1 MFNQSDLSAA
11 IKEAELTRSPVQL
24 VGGPIVVTDTIDIGK
39 INGLKMT
46 GASSMMGRAKPS
58 ATVEMIWNGPPDKPM
73 FRSMGSGL
81 NIGGFHIH
89 LASPVNG
96 VFQFVDQPKFADG
109 KAVIEDISVTCADHA
124 RGYDFVIAGETK
136 FDGHCDQIAII
147 RPRLQFAR
155 SILSTR
161 NDQSMGHVIDSP
173 HTLLCECGLDLQ
185 YGGIVYVSGI
195 WTTIKDRC
203 LVKLGDQG
211 RNNCLVVVNMLKID
225 SQTSEIPGEFA
236 LVSGGSAG
244 TLVKFNDGL
253 VPSKVAKRW
262 SFSQLIK
269 DAGQGVSIQQGLH
282 GLRMEVI

>member
-1 MFNQSDLSAA
+1 MFNQSDLMAA
-11 IKEAELTRSPVQL
+11 IKEAELARSPVQL
-24 VGGPIVVTDTIDIGK
+24 TGGPIVITDTIDIGK
-39 INGLKMT
+39 LNGLKIS
-46 GASSMMGRAKPS
+46 GSSSMIGRVKPS

-109 KAVIEDISVTCADHA
+109 KAVIEDVSVTCADTA
-124 RGYDFVIAGETK
+124 RGYDFVIAGETQL
-136 FDGHCDQIAII
+136 DGHCDQITII

-173 HTLLCECGLDLQ
+173 HTLLCEYGLDLQ

-195 WTTIKDRC
+195 WTTIKDKC
-203 LVKLGDQG
+203 LVKLGAQG

-225 SQTSEIPGEFA
+225 SQTSEIAVDFS
-236 LVSGGSAG
+236 LVSGGSSG

-253 VPSKVAKRW
+253 VPAKVAKRW
-262 SFSQLIK
+262 SFAQLMK
-269 DAGQGVSIQQGLH
+269 DAGLGVRVEQGLH
-282 GLRMEVI
+282 GLRMEVM